1 MIAHS
6 FFDLLLY
13 LLLYAFLAWAVEV
26 CWYSVRDG
34 RFVNRGFISLP
45 FRLPYG
51 IALAL
56 LIQVLPTLGR
66 NYILQFIVTLAVL
79 TVVRSL
85 AGTFT
90 HRVSRI
96 AHWELEDSGAMP
108 DNVRDGAASL
118 VITGAVL
125 LVYHIIH
132 PVLATMVLLLPDLL
146 VRIIV
151 IGSAALLALDFAAM
165 LYAVRHGGASPARAR
180 RSRNNVQ
187 RMADRITAH
196 IWKRLEKA
204 YPGIE
209 TETVGQ
215 SAHTFAKGLC
225 WDKLVWVFLL
235 CALLGDVIE
244 TFYCGLVD
252 GEWMNRSSVLYG
264 PFSFVWGIGAV
275 VLTVSLRRLAKK
287 SDRWVFIGGFVIGG
301 VYEYMCS
308 VFTELVFGTVF
319 WDYSDMPLN
328 IGGRTNALFCFFWGL
343 LAVVWVK
350 ILYPPMDQAIEKVP
364 PVAGK
369 TATWAVVFAMACN
382 GLLTGA
388 AMLRYNTRA
397 VRPAPTGIVEQ
408 FLDSQYDDDYI
419 ERRWPNMIVTEP
431 AKSDGLS
438 GQDH

>member
-1 MIAHS
+1 MATHS
-6 FFDLLLY
+6 LFDLLLY
-13 LLLYAFLAWAVEV
+13 LLLYAFLAWAAEV

-34 RFVNRGFISLP
+34 RFVNSGFITMP

-51 IALAL
+51 ITFAL
-56 LIQVLPTLGR
+56 LIQVLPTLSR
-66 NYILQFIVTLAVL
+66 NYALQFIVTLVVL
-79 TVVRSL
+79 AVVRSL

-90 HRVSRI
+90 HRMSRI
-96 AHWELEDSGAMP
+96 ARWEPADIRAIP
-108 DNVRDGAASL
+108 DNARDGAISL
-118 VITGAVL
+118 AIAGAVL

-132 PVLATMVLLLPDLL
+132 PVLAAMILLLPDLL
-146 VRIIV
+146 VRVIV
-151 IGSAALLALDFAAM
+151 VGAAAVLTLDFAAM
-165 LYAVRHGGASPARAR
+165 LYAVRHGGASSARVQE
-180 RSRNNVQ
+180 SRNRVQ

-196 IWKRLEKA
+196 IWKRLEKS
-204 YPGIE
+204 YPGID
-209 TETVGQ
+209 TETVDQ
-215 SAHTFAKGLC
+215 SVHIFAKGLC
-225 WDKLVWVFLL
+225 LDKLVWVFLL
-235 CALLGDVIE
+235 CALLGDIIE

-275 VLTVSLRRLAKK
+275 VLTISLRRLAKK

-328 IGGRTNALFCFFWGL
+328 IGGRTNVLFCFFWGL
-343 LAVVWVK
+343 LALVWVK
-350 ILYPPMDQAIEKVP
+350 DLYPPMDRAIEKVP

-369 TATWAVVFAMACN
+369 IATWAVVFVMVCN

-388 AMLRYNTRA
+388 VMLRYNTRA

-408 FLDSQYDDDYI
+408 FLDSRYDDDYI

-431 AKSDGLS
+431 
-438 GQDH
+438 

>member
-1 MIAHS
+1 MVTHS
-6 FFDLLLY
+6 LFDLLLY
-13 LLLYAFLAWAVEV
+13 LLLYAFLAWVVEV

-34 RFVNRGFISLP
+34 RFVNCGFITLP

-51 IALAL
+51 IAFVL

-66 NYILQFIVTLAVL
+66 NYILQLIVTLAVL
-79 TVVRSL
+79 AVVRSL
-85 AGTFT
+85 SGTFT
-90 HRVSRI
+90 HRISRM
-96 AHWELEDSGAMP
+96 AHWELLDSRAIP
-108 DNVRDGAASL
+108 DNARDGAISL
-118 VITGAVL
+118 AISGAVL

-132 PVLATMVLLLPDLL
+132 PVLAGVILLLPHLL
-146 VRIIV
+146 VRVIV
-151 IGSAALLALDFAAM
+151 IGAAVLLALDFAAM
-165 LYAVRHGGASPARAR
+165 LYAVRHGGASPARVQE
-180 RSRNNVQ
+180 SRNRVQ
-187 RMADRITAH
+187 QMADRITAH
-196 IWKRLEKA
+196 IWRRLEKS

-209 TETVGQ
+209 TETAGQ
-215 SAHTFAKGLC
+215 SAHIFAKGLC
-225 WDKLVWVFLL
+225 LDKLVWVFLL
-235 CALLGDVIE
+235 CALLGDIIE

-328 IGGRTNALFCFFWGL
+328 IGGRTNVLFCFFWGL
-343 LAVVWVK
+343 LALVWVK
-350 ILYPPMDQAIEKVP
+350 NLYPPMDRAIEKVP
-364 PVAGK
+364 PVPGK
-369 TATWAVVFAMACN
+369 IATWAVVFVMVCN

-397 VRPAPTGIVEQ
+397 VRPAATGVVEQ
-408 FLDSQYDDDYI
+408 FLDNRYDDDYI
-419 ERRWPNMIVTEP
+419 ERRWPNMIVTD
-431 AKSDGLS
+431 S
-438 GQDH
+438 